1 MKGKLNQQV
10 LFIFC
15 LIIATLSASWIIFTL
30 IYDIYLIFTNFIY
43 QFVLIILCFSFSIS
57 VISIHEIQTE
67 IKSKILEEKEIQ
79 KSVSDFYQYTQL
91 LDPPEMNT

>member
-30 IYDIYLIFTNFIY
+30 LYDIYSIFTKFLY
-43 QFVLIILCFSFSIS
+43 QFVLIILCFSFSIA
-57 VISIHEIQTE
+57 VISIHEILTE

-79 KSVSDFYQYTQL
+79 KSVSDFYHYSQL
-91 LDPPEMNT
+91 LEPPEMNN